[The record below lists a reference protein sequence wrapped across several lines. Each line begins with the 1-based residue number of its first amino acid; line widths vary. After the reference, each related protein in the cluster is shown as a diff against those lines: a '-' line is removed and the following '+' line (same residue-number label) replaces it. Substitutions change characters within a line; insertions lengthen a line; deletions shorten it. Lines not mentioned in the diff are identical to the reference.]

1 MNENGAV
8 TSYSANALN
17 QYTSITGLAVN
28 HADGRGNLTQLGG
41 WTYVYDA
48 DNRLKQASTTGN
60 TMEFFYDPEG
70 RLTRVNRNGI
80 PEYRYYDWGQCF
92 LRTQAD
98 GTWID
103 FMIWGPT
110 PDELTSRWDAAHGGW
125 MFFHHTPVNSPDLA
139 TDIGGNVVERYLYD
153 PFGAPD
159 IRDPSWGSRSSSVIA
174 NPWLFTGQEW
184 MSDTGLSNYKARFYS
199 PKLGRFLQN
208 DPVRFEAGDVNLYR
222 YCGNS
227 SIVRSDPEG
236 TVWSLA
242 PAAVG
247 AAGGAATGF
256 ISGAA
261 KQGVQAAKG
270 GDFNWKEVGISTAA
284 GALGGAAAGAVAGLA
299 TGDPTAIAIFASAT
313 GALTSGAADGL
324 LSKTSS
330 SPPVSSGDL
339 VITLA
344 PEMIVTAAPLSPK
357 EAEVELPPDSP
368 TITFKIKEPK
378 NEAPGTSQPEVN
390 DKTN

>member
-1 MNENGAV
+1 MKTSVSRYGLFDGPGQLTTTTQFPTGGPSIWFNYDYDLDGQRTASGTAAGTWVGRAYNSRHEVKEVQQRGGVPILWVGDTRNLAGEPTTITNYAGVRDDLAYDGAGRRTYRQTIRNSGSVNLLLRRYGYNLRDAQVWTTRDDGYGDTYEYFPDLQLNRYRYSVWRPDLNFWNPAGWTDTFAYDQAGNRTALNENGAV

-159 IRDPSWGSRSSSVIA
+159 IRDLR
-174 NPWLFTGQEW
+174 
-184 MSDTGLSNYKARFYS
+184 
-199 PKLGRFLQN
+199 
-208 DPVRFEAGDVNLYR
+208 
-222 YCGNS
+222 
-227 SIVRSDPEG
+227 
-236 TVWSLA
+236 
-242 PAAVG
+242 
-247 AAGGAATGF
+247 
-256 ISGAA
+256 
-261 KQGVQAAKG
+261 
-270 GDFNWKEVGISTAA
+270 
-284 GALGGAAAGAVAGLA
+284 
-299 TGDPTAIAIFASAT
+299 
-313 GALTSGAADGL
+313 
-324 LSKTSS
+324 
-330 SPPVSSGDL
+330 
-339 VITLA
+339 
-344 PEMIVTAAPLSPK
+344 
-357 EAEVELPPDSP
+357 
-368 TITFKIKEPK
+368 
-378 NEAPGTSQPEVN
+378 
-390 DKTN
+390 